1 MNEILDEK
9 KSWLFYKT
17 WNNMFLKLP
26 NAEAGELVKAMCAL
40 EEGEEYTIKNPILEA
55 VFYTIKEQMLANTER
70 FYKEKER
77 RQNAS
82 KKGVEAR
89 AEKKKQSDNESL
101 MNNQPIVNQ
110 SLTNGQPIVNQS
122 FIKRLPNVTYKDKDE
137 DEDEDKDEDKV
148 EDEDKDEVEEEEKD
162 KKTKTVSHS
171 SLRSECS
178 VPETGF
184 GDSENVP
191 PDEKIPV
198 EREQTNYKAVVDSY
212 NSLCKSFP
220 KVTKLSERRRKAIR
234 ARLKEYSLAELEKAF
249 ALAEES
255 EFLKG
260 ANNRNWM
267 ASFDWIISDS
277 NLPKVLEGKYAN
289 RASPNGTSSKSQSMW
304 GEDDYIAKLARGEVS
319 LGDEDWFKSIKNP
332 DIIDEKGDTA

>member
-1 MNEILDEK
+1 MGKSEDKRSFLFMESWTTLFESMPSKDAGDLLKAVCAFSRGEKPNIENPLILAMFNLITKQMIENEEK
-9 KSWLFYKT
+9 YKA
-17 WNNMFLKLP
+17 KCEKQ
-26 NAEAGELVKAMCAL
+26 AEYGRIGSAKRWD
-40 EEGEEYTIKNPILEA
+40 
-55 VFYTIKEQMLANTER
+55 NT
-70 FYKEKER
+70 
-77 RQNAS
+77 
-82 KKGVEAR
+82 
-89 AEKKKQSDNESL
+89 KKKDPIANDGYPINSDRGEWH
-101 MNNQPIVNQ
+101 
-110 SLTNGQPIVNQS
+110 
-122 FIKRLPNVTYKDKDE
+122 KE
-137 DEDEDKDEDKV
+137 EDKEEEEEEDR
-148 EDEDKDEVEEEEKD
+148 EEEKD

-184 GDSENVP
+184 GDSENGQ
-191 PDEKIPV
+191 PDKKIPAQ
-198 EREQTNYKAVVDSY
+198 REQTDYKAVVDSY

-234 ARLKEYSLAELEKAF
+234 ARLKEYSFAELEKAF

-289 RASPNGTSSKSQSMW
+289 RASPNGNSGKSQSMW
-304 GEDDYIAKLARGEVS
+304 GDDDFVAKVIRGETS
-319 LGDEDWFKSIKNP
+319 LAEEGWFNGMGKVVDERGNP
-332 DIIDEKGDTA
+332 A

>member
-1 MNEILDEK
+1 MG
-9 KSWLFYKT
+9 KSEDKRSFLFMESWTTLFESMPSK
-17 WNNMFLKLP
+17 
-26 NAEAGELVKAMCAL
+26 EAGDLLKAVCAFSRGEKPNIENPL
-40 EEGEEYTIKNPILEA
+40 ILAMFNLIAKQMIENEEKYKAKCEKQAEYGRIGSAKRWD
-55 VFYTIKEQMLANTER
+55 NT
-70 FYKEKER
+70 
-77 RQNAS
+77 
-82 KKGVEAR
+82 
-89 AEKKKQSDNESL
+89 KKQDPIANDSYPIANDRYPINSDRGEWH
-101 MNNQPIVNQ
+101 
-110 SLTNGQPIVNQS
+110 
-122 FIKRLPNVTYKDKDE
+122 KE
-137 DEDEDKDEDKV
+137 EDKEEEEEEDR
-148 EDEDKDEVEEEEKD
+148 EEEKD

-184 GDSENVP
+184 GDSENGQ

-260 ANNRNWM
+260 ANNRNWQ
-267 ASFDWIISDS
+267 ASFDWLISDS

-289 RASPNGTSSKSQSMW
+289 RASPAGGKSKSMW
-304 GEDDYIAKLARGEVS
+304 GEDDYLAKLARGEVS
-319 LGDEDWFKSIKNP
+319 LGEEDWFKSIKSPN
-332 DIIDEKGDTA
+332 IIDEKGDTA

>member
-1 MNEILDEK
+1 MG
-9 KSWLFYKT
+9 KSEDKRSFLFMESWT
-17 WNNMFLKLP
+17 TLFESMP
-26 NAEAGELVKAMCAL
+26 SEEAGDLIKAVCAFSRGEKPNIENPL
-40 EEGEEYTIKNPILEA
+40 ILAMFNMIAKQMIENEEKYKAKCEKQAEYGRIGSAKRWD
-55 VFYTIKEQMLANTER
+55 NT
-70 FYKEKER
+70 
-77 RQNAS
+77 
-82 KKGVEAR
+82 
-89 AEKKKQSDNESL
+89 KKKDPIANDSYPISENSYPIANDGYPINSDRGEWH
-101 MNNQPIVNQ
+101 
-110 SLTNGQPIVNQS
+110 
-122 FIKRLPNVTYKDKDE
+122 KE
-137 DEDEDKDEDKV
+137 EDKEEDKEEE
-148 EDEDKDEVEEEEKD
+148 EDREEEKD

-198 EREQTNYKAVVDSY
+198 EREQTDYKAVVDSY

-289 RASPNGTSSKSQSMW
+289 RASPNGKSQSMF
-304 GEDDYIAKLARGEVS
+304 GDDDFVAKVIRGETS
-319 LGDEDWFKSIKNP
+319 LAKEGWFNGMGKVVDERGNP
-332 DIIDEKGDTA
+332 A

>member
-40 EEGEEYTIKNPILEA
+40 EEGEEFTFKNPILEA
-55 VFYTIKEQMLANTER
+55 IFSTIKEQMLANTER

-101 MNNQPIVNQ
+101 TNGKPIVNQ
-110 SLTNGQPIVNQS
+110 SLTN
-122 FIKRLPNVTYKDKDE
+122 RLPNVTYKDKDK
-137 DEDEDKDEDKV
+137 DKDK
-148 EDEDKDEVEEEEKD
+148 DEDKDEVEEEEKD
-162 KKTKTVSHS
+162 KRTKTVSHS

-184 GDSENVP
+184 GDSENGQ

-220 KVTKLSERRRKAIR
+220 KVTKLSERRRKAIK

-289 RASPNGTSSKSQSMW
+289 RASPNGNSGKSQSMW

-319 LGDEDWFKSIKNP
+319 LADEDWFGSIKKS

>member
-1 MNEILDEK
+1 MG
-9 KSWLFYKT
+9 KSEDKRSFLFMESWT
-17 WNNMFLKLP
+17 TLFESMP
-26 NAEAGELVKAMCAL
+26 SEEAGDLIKAVCAFSRGEKPNIENPL
-40 EEGEEYTIKNPILEA
+40 ILAMFNLIAKQIIENEEKYKAKCEKQAEYGRIGSAKRWD
-55 VFYTIKEQMLANTER
+55 NT
-70 FYKEKER
+70 
-77 RQNAS
+77 
-82 KKGVEAR
+82 
-89 AEKKKQSDNESL
+89 KKKDPIANDGYPINSDRGEWH
-101 MNNQPIVNQ
+101 
-110 SLTNGQPIVNQS
+110 
-122 FIKRLPNVTYKDKDE
+122 KE
-137 DEDEDKDEDKV
+137 EDKEEEEEEDR
-148 EDEDKDEVEEEEKD
+148 EEEKD

-289 RASPNGTSSKSQSMW
+289 RASPNGNSGKSQSMW
-304 GEDDYIAKLARGEVS
+304 GDDDFVAKVIRGETS
-319 LGDEDWFKSIKNP
+319 LAEEGWFNGMGKVVDERGNP
-332 DIIDEKGDTA
+332 A

>member
-1 MNEILDEK
+1 MGKSEDKRSFLFMESWTTLFESMPSKDAGDLLKAVCAFSRGEKPNIENPLILAMFNLITKQMIENEEK
-9 KSWLFYKT
+9 YKA
-17 WNNMFLKLP
+17 KCEKQ
-26 NAEAGELVKAMCAL
+26 AEYGRIGSAKRWD
-40 EEGEEYTIKNPILEA
+40 
-55 VFYTIKEQMLANTER
+55 NT
-70 FYKEKER
+70 
-77 RQNAS
+77 
-82 KKGVEAR
+82 
-89 AEKKKQSDNESL
+89 KKKDPIANDGYPISENSYPIANDGYPINSDRGEWH
-101 MNNQPIVNQ
+101 
-110 SLTNGQPIVNQS
+110 
-122 FIKRLPNVTYKDKDE
+122 KE
-137 DEDEDKDEDKV
+137 EDKEEEEDR
-148 EDEDKDEVEEEEKD
+148 EEEKD

-184 GDSENVP
+184 GDSENGQ
-191 PDEKIPV
+191 PDEKIPAQ
-198 EREQTNYKAVVDSY
+198 REQTNYKAVVDSY

-220 KVTKLSERRRKAIR
+220 KVTKLSERRRKAIK

-289 RASPNGTSSKSQSMW
+289 RASPNGNSGKSQSMW
-304 GEDDYIAKLARGEVS
+304 GDDDFVAKVIRGETS
-319 LGDEDWFKSIKNP
+319 LAEEGWFNGMGKVVDERGNP
-332 DIIDEKGDTA
+332 A

>member
-26 NAEAGELVKAMCAL
+26 KAEAGELLQAMCAL
-40 EEGEEYTIKNPILEA
+40 EEGVEFTIENPILEA

-101 MNNQPIVNQ
+101 INNQPIVNQ

-122 FIKRLPNVTYKDKDE
+122 LTNRLPNVTYKDKDK
-137 DEDEDKDEDKV
+137 DKDKDE
-148 EDEDKDEVEEEEKD
+148 DEVEEEEKD

-184 GDSENVP
+184 GDSENGQ
-191 PDEKIPV
+191 PDEKITV

-304 GEDDYIAKLARGEVS
+304 GEDDFVAKVIRGETS
-319 LGDEDWFKSIKNP
+319 LAEEGWFNGMGKVVDERGNP
-332 DIIDEKGDTA
+332 A

>member
-1 MNEILDEK
+1 MAVTTIEKESYMLYRGWNPLFESLPKEQLGELFYAICCYQSGKEYKIENQFVKGVFEMVLMQFQKDEANYKEKCEIRAKNGKKGAENRWQDNSKCQTEENTEDSENGKNGKCHSEDGKNGKCYFSHTEK
-9 KSWLFYKT
+9 KSEMAK
-17 WNNMFLKLP
+17 M
-26 NAEAGELVKAMCAL
+26 A
-40 EEGEEYTIKNPILEA
+40 I
-55 VFYTIKEQMLANTER
+55 
-70 FYKEKER
+70 
-77 RQNAS
+77 
-82 KKGVEAR
+82 
-89 AEKKKQSDNESL
+89 
-101 MNNQPIVNQ
+101 
-110 SLTNGQPIVNQS
+110 
-122 FIKRLPNVTYKDKDE
+122 E
-137 DEDEDKDEDKV
+137 D
-148 EDEDKDEVEEEEKD
+148 EEEEKD

-184 GDSENVP
+184 GDSENGR
-191 PDEKIPV
+191 PDEKIPAQ
-198 EREQTNYKAVVDSY
+198 REQTNYKAVVDSY

-234 ARLKEYSLAELEKAF
+234 ARLKEYSLAEIEKAF

-289 RASPNGTSSKSQSMW
+289 RASPNGKSQSMW

-319 LGDEDWFKSIKNP
+319 LADEDWFGSIKKS

>member
-26 NAEAGELVKAMCAL
+26 KAEAGELLQAMCAL
-40 EEGEEYTIKNPILEA
+40 EEGIEYTIENPILEA
-55 VFYTIKEQMLANTER
+55 VFSTIKEQMLANTER

-137 DEDEDKDEDKV
+137 DEDKV
-148 EDEDKDEVEEEEKD
+148 EDEDKDEVEEKD

-184 GDSENVP
+184 GDSENGR
-191 PDEKIPV
+191 PDEKITV

-234 ARLKEYSLAELEKAF
+234 ARLKEYSLAEIEKAF

-289 RASPNGTSSKSQSMW
+289 RASPNGKSQSMW
-304 GEDDYIAKLARGEVS
+304 GEDDFVAKVIRGETS
-319 LGDEDWFKSIKNP
+319 LAEEGWFNGMGKVVDERGNP
-332 DIIDEKGDTA
+332 A

>member
-26 NAEAGELVKAMCAL
+26 KAEAGELLQAMCAL
-40 EEGEEYTIKNPILEA
+40 EEGVEFTIENPILEA
-55 VFYTIKEQMLANTER
+55 VFSTIKEQMLANTER

-101 MNNQPIVNQ
+101 MNNPPIVNQ

-122 FIKRLPNVTYKDKDE
+122 FIKRLPNVTYKDKDK
-137 DEDEDKDEDKV
+137 DEDEDKV
-148 EDEDKDEVEEEEKD
+148 EDEDKDEVEEKD

-184 GDSENVP
+184 GDSDNIP

-289 RASPNGTSSKSQSMW
+289 RASPNGTSGKSQSMW
-304 GEDDYIAKLARGEVS
+304 GDDDFVAKVIRGETS
-319 LGDEDWFKSIKNP
+319 LAEEGWFNGMGKVVDERGNP
-332 DIIDEKGDTA
+332 A

>member
-26 NAEAGELVKAMCAL
+26 KAEAGELLQAMCAL
-40 EEGEEYTIKNPILEA
+40 EEGVEFTIENPILEA
-55 VFYTIKEQMLANTER
+55 VFSTIKEQMLANTER

-101 MNNQPIVNQ
+101 TNNQPIANQ

-122 FIKRLPNVTYKDKDE
+122 LTNRLPNVTYKDKDE
-137 DEDEDKDEDKV
+137 V
-148 EDEDKDEVEEEEKD
+148 EDEDKDEVEDEDKDEVEEKD

-184 GDSENVP
+184 GDSENGQ
-191 PDEKIPV
+191 PDKKIPV
-198 EREQTNYKAVVDSY
+198 EREQTDYKAVVDSY

-234 ARLKEYSLAELEKAF
+234 ARLKEYSFAELEKAF

-289 RASPNGTSSKSQSMW
+289 RASPNGNSGKSQSMW
-304 GEDDYIAKLARGEVS
+304 GDDDFVAKVIRGETS
-319 LGDEDWFKSIKNP
+319 LAEEGWFNGMGKVVDERGNP
-332 DIIDEKGDTA
+332 A

>member
-26 NAEAGELVKAMCAL
+26 KAEAGELLQAMCAL
-40 EEGEEYTIKNPILEA
+40 EEGVEFTIENPILEA
-55 VFYTIKEQMLANTER
+55 VFSTIKEQMLANTER

-101 MNNQPIVNQ
+101 TNNQP
-110 SLTNGQPIVNQS
+110 LTNGQPIVNQS
-122 FIKRLPNVTYKDKDE
+122 LTNRLPNVTYKDKDK
-137 DEDEDKDEDKV
+137 DEDKDEDKV

-220 KVTKLSERRRKAIR
+220 KVTKLSERRRKAIK

-304 GEDDYIAKLARGEVS
+304 GEDDFVAKVIRGETS
-319 LGDEDWFKSIKNP
+319 LAEEGWFNGMGKVVDERGNP
-332 DIIDEKGDTA
+332 A

>member
-26 NAEAGELVKAMCAL
+26 KAEAGELLQAMCAL
-40 EEGEEYTIKNPILEA
+40 EEGVEFTIENPILEA
-55 VFYTIKEQMLANTER
+55 VFSTIKEQMLANTER

-137 DEDEDKDEDKV
+137 DEDKV
-148 EDEDKDEVEEEEKD
+148 EDEDKDEVEEKD

-184 GDSENVP
+184 GDSENGQ
-191 PDEKIPV
+191 PDEKITV

-289 RASPNGTSSKSQSMW
+289 RASPNGKSQSMF
-304 GEDDYIAKLARGEVS
+304 GDDDFVAKVIRGETS
-319 LGDEDWFKSIKNP
+319 LAKEGWFNGMGKVVDERGNP
-332 DIIDEKGDTA
+332 A

>member
-26 NAEAGELVKAMCAL
+26 KAEAGELLQAMCAL
-40 EEGEEYTIKNPILEA
+40 EEGVEFTIENPILEA
-55 VFYTIKEQMLANTER
+55 VFSTIKEQMLANTER

-101 MNNQPIVNQ
+101 TNNQPIANQSLINGQPIVNQ
-110 SLTNGQPIVNQS
+110 SLTN
-122 FIKRLPNVTYKDKDE
+122 RLPNVTYKDKDE
-137 DEDEDKDEDKV
+137 V
-148 EDEDKDEVEEEEKD
+148 EDEDKDEVEDEDKDEVEEKD

-184 GDSENVP
+184 GDSENGQ
-191 PDEKIPV
+191 PDKKIPV
-198 EREQTNYKAVVDSY
+198 EREQTDYKAVVDSY

-289 RASPNGTSSKSQSMW
+289 RASPNGNSGKSQSMW
-304 GEDDYIAKLARGEVS
+304 GDDDFVAKVIRGETS
-319 LGDEDWFKSIKNP
+319 LAEEGWFNGMGKVVDERGNP
-332 DIIDEKGDTA
+332 A

>member
-1 MNEILDEK
+1 MEK
-9 KSWLFYKT
+9 DKNSFLFMDSWITLFQS
-17 WNNMFLKLP
+17 MP
-26 NAEAGELVKAMCAL
+26 SQEAGDLIKAVCDFSTGKQAEIENPLVLAMFNL
-40 EEGEEYTIKNPILEA
+40 I
-55 VFYTIKEQMLANTER
+55 
-70 FYKEKER
+70 
-77 RQNAS
+77 
-82 KKGVEAR
+82 
-89 AEKKKQSDNESL
+89 KKQMEENKENYKAKCEKQAEYGKMGSEKRWGKTQKQEKSKENSDSIAKDSY
-101 MNNQPIVNQ
+101 PISEN
-110 SLTNGQPIVNQS
+110 SYPIANDGYPINS
-122 FIKRLPNVTYKDKDE
+122 DRGEWHKE
-137 DEDEDKDEDKV
+137 EDKEEDKEEEEE
-148 EDEDKDEVEEEEKD
+148 EDREEEKD

-184 GDSENVP
+184 GNSENVP

-198 EREQTNYKAVVDSY
+198 EREQTDYKAVVDSY

-289 RASPNGTSSKSQSMW
+289 RASPNGKSQSMF
-304 GEDDYIAKLARGEVS
+304 GDDDFVAKVIRGETS
-319 LGDEDWFKSIKNP
+319 LAKEGWFNGMGKVVDERGNP
-332 DIIDEKGDTA
+332 A

>member
-26 NAEAGELVKAMCAL
+26 KAEAGELLQAMCAL
-40 EEGEEYTIKNPILEA
+40 EEGVEFTIENPILEA
-55 VFYTIKEQMLANTER
+55 VFSTIKEQMLANTER
-70 FYKEKER
+70 FYKEKEK

-101 MNNQPIVNQ
+101 TNNQPVVNQ
-110 SLTNGQPIVNQS
+110 PLTNGQPIVNQS
-122 FIKRLPNVTYKDKDE
+122 LTNRLPNVTYKDKDK
-137 DEDEDKDEDKV
+137 DKDKV
-148 EDEDKDEVEEEEKD
+148 EDEDEVEEEEKD

-184 GDSENVP
+184 GDSENGQ

-220 KVTKLSERRRKAIR
+220 KVTKLSERRRKAIK

-289 RASPNGTSSKSQSMW
+289 RASPNCTGGKSKSMW
-304 GEDDYIAKLARGEVS
+304 GEDDFVAKVIRGETS
-319 LGDEDWFKSIKNP
+319 LAEEGWFNGMGKVVDERGNP
-332 DIIDEKGDTA
+332 A

>member
-26 NAEAGELVKAMCAL
+26 KAEAGELLQAMCAL
-40 EEGEEYTIKNPILEA
+40 EEGVEFTIENPILEA
-55 VFYTIKEQMLANTER
+55 VFSTIKEQMLANTER

-122 FIKRLPNVTYKDKDE
+122 YIKRLPNVTYKDKDE
-137 DEDEDKDEDKV
+137 DEDKVED

-184 GDSENVP
+184 GDSENGQ
-191 PDEKIPV
+191 PDKKIPV
-198 EREQTNYKAVVDSY
+198 EREQTDYKAVVDSY

-234 ARLKEYSLAELEKAF
+234 ARLKEYSFAELEKAF

-289 RASPNGTSSKSQSMW
+289 RASPNGNSGKSQSMW
-304 GEDDYIAKLARGEVS
+304 GDDDFVAKVIRGETS
-319 LGDEDWFKSIKNP
+319 LAEEGWFNGMGKVVDERGNP
-332 DIIDEKGDTA
+332 A

>member
-1 MNEILDEK
+1 MDEILDEK

-26 NAEAGELVKAMCAL
+26 KAEAGELLQAMCAL
-40 EEGEEYTIKNPILEA
+40 EEGVEFTIENPILEA
-55 VFYTIKEQMLANTER
+55 VFSTIKEQMLANTER

-110 SLTNGQPIVNQS
+110 TFTNGQPIVNQTLT
-122 FIKRLPNVTYKDKDE
+122 KRLPNVTYKDKDE
-137 DEDEDKDEDKV
+137 DKDKV
-148 EDEDKDEVEEEEKD
+148 EDEDEVEEEEKD

-289 RASPNGTSSKSQSMW
+289 RASPNGNSGKSQSMW
-304 GEDDYIAKLARGEVS
+304 GDDDFVAKVIRGETS
-319 LGDEDWFKSIKNP
+319 LAEEGWFNGMGKVVDERGNS
-332 DIIDEKGDTA
+332 A

>member
-1 MNEILDEK
+1 MGKSEDKRSFLFMESWTTLFESMPSKDAGDLLKAVCAFSRGEKPNIENPLILAMFNLITKQMIENEEK
-9 KSWLFYKT
+9 YKA
-17 WNNMFLKLP
+17 KCEKQ
-26 NAEAGELVKAMCAL
+26 AEYGRIGSAKRWD
-40 EEGEEYTIKNPILEA
+40 
-55 VFYTIKEQMLANTER
+55 NT
-70 FYKEKER
+70 
-77 RQNAS
+77 
-82 KKGVEAR
+82 
-89 AEKKKQSDNESL
+89 KKKDPIANDSYPISENSYPIANDGYPINSDRGEWH
-101 MNNQPIVNQ
+101 
-110 SLTNGQPIVNQS
+110 
-122 FIKRLPNVTYKDKDE
+122 KE
-137 DEDEDKDEDKV
+137 EDKE
-148 EDEDKDEVEEEEKD
+148 EEEEENREEEKD

-184 GDSENVP
+184 GDSENGQ

-289 RASPNGTSSKSQSMW
+289 RASPNGTGGKSQSMW
-304 GEDDYIAKLARGEVS
+304 GEDDFVAKVIRGETS
-319 LGDEDWFKSIKNP
+319 LAEEGWFNGMGKVVDERGNP
-332 DIIDEKGDTA
+332 A

>member
-122 FIKRLPNVTYKDKDE
+122 LTKRLPNVTYKDKDK
-137 DEDEDKDEDKV
+137 DEDKDEDKV
-148 EDEDKDEVEEEEKD
+148 EDEDKDEVEEKD

-184 GDSENVP
+184 GDSENGQ
-191 PDEKIPV
+191 PDEKITV

-304 GEDDYIAKLARGEVS
+304 GEDDFVAKVIRGETS
-319 LGDEDWFKSIKNP
+319 LAEEGWFNGMGKVVDERGNP
-332 DIIDEKGDTA
+332 A

>member
-17 WNNMFLKLP
+17 WNSMFLKLP

-40 EEGEEYTIKNPILEA
+40 EEGEEFTFQNPILEA
-55 VFYTIKEQMLANTER
+55 IFSTIKEQMLANTER

-101 MNNQPIVNQ
+101 TNNQPVVNQ
-110 SLTNGQPIVNQS
+110 PLTNGQPIVNQS
-122 FIKRLPNVTYKDKDE
+122 LIKRLPNVTYKDKDE
-137 DEDEDKDEDKV
+137 DKEEDEE
-148 EDEDKDEVEEEEKD
+148 EVEEKD

-191 PDEKIPV
+191 PDEKITV

-220 KVTKLSERRRKAIR
+220 KVTKLSERRRKAIK

-304 GEDDYIAKLARGEVS
+304 GEDDYLAKLARGEVS
-319 LGDEDWFKSIKNP
+319 LADDDWFKSIKNP
-332 DIIDEKGDTA
+332 NIIDEKGDTA

>member
-40 EEGEEYTIKNPILEA
+40 EEGEEFTFKNPILEA
-55 VFYTIKEQMLANTER
+55 VFSTIKEQMLANTER

-101 MNNQPIVNQ
+101 TNNQSIVNQ

-122 FIKRLPNVTYKDKDE
+122 LTNRLPNVTYKDKD
-137 DEDEDKDEDKV
+137 

-184 GDSENVP
+184 GDSENGR
-191 PDEKIPV
+191 PDEKITV
-198 EREQTNYKAVVDSY
+198 EREQTDYKAVVDSY

-234 ARLKEYSLAELEKAF
+234 ARLKEYSLAEIEKAF

-289 RASPNGTSSKSQSMW
+289 RASPNGKSQSMW

-319 LGDEDWFKSIKNP
+319 LADEDWFGSIKKSN
-332 DIIDEKGDTA
+332 IIDEKGDTA

>member
-1 MNEILDEK
+1 MGKEK
-9 KSWLFYKT
+9 KNFLFMDSWVTLIESMPIQEVGILMKAVCAFVRG
-17 WNNMFLKLP
+17 N
-26 NAEAGELVKAMCAL
+26 EVKI
-40 EEGEEYTIKNPILEA
+40 ENPMVSA
-55 VFYTIKEQMLANTER
+55 VFTLIKAQIEENTEAYKAKCEKQAEYGR
-70 FYKEKER
+70 KGSTKRWGEKEKVIEEKSYPTENHSHPISENGYPIEKDSYPISENGYPINCDR
-77 RQNAS
+77 
-82 KKGVEAR
+82 VEWH
-89 AEKKKQSDNESL
+89 
-101 MNNQPIVNQ
+101 
-110 SLTNGQPIVNQS
+110 
-122 FIKRLPNVTYKDKDE
+122 KDKDE
-137 DEDEDKDEDKV
+137 DKDKD
-148 EDEDKDEVEEEEKD
+148 EEKD

-184 GDSENVP
+184 GDSENGQ
-191 PDEKIPV
+191 PDEKITV

-234 ARLKEYSLAELEKAF
+234 ARLKEYSLAEIEKAF

-289 RASPNGTSSKSQSMW
+289 RASPNGNSGKSQSMW
-304 GEDDYIAKLARGEVS
+304 GDDDFVAKVIRGETS
-319 LGDEDWFKSIKNP
+319 LAEEGWFNGMGKVVDERGNP
-332 DIIDEKGDTA
+332 A

>member
-26 NAEAGELVKAMCAL
+26 KAEAGELLQAMCAL
-40 EEGEEYTIKNPILEA
+40 EEGVEFTIENPILEA
-55 VFYTIKEQMLANTER
+55 VFSTIKEQMLANTER

-101 MNNQPIVNQ
+101 TNNQPIANQ

-122 FIKRLPNVTYKDKDE
+122 LTNRLPNVTYKDKDK
-137 DEDEDKDEDKV
+137 DKDK
-148 EDEDKDEVEEEEKD
+148 EEEKD

-184 GDSENVP
+184 GDSENGQ
-191 PDEKIPV
+191 PDEKITV

-260 ANNRNWM
+260 TNNRNWM

-289 RASPNGTSSKSQSMW
+289 RASPNGNSGKSQSMW
-304 GEDDYIAKLARGEVS
+304 GDDDFVAKVIRGETS
-319 LGDEDWFKSIKNP
+319 LAEEGWFNGMGKVVDERGNP
-332 DIIDEKGDTA
+332 A

>member
-1 MNEILDEK
+1 MAVTTIEKESYMLYRGWNPLFENLPKEQLGELFYAICRYQSGKEYEIENPFVKGVFEMVLMQFQKDEASYKEKCEIRAKNGKKGAENRWQDNSKCQTEENTDDSKNGKNGKCYSEDGKNGKCYFSHTEK
-9 KSWLFYKT
+9 KSEMAK
-17 WNNMFLKLP
+17 M
-26 NAEAGELVKAMCAL
+26 AI
-40 EEGEEYTIKNPILEA
+40 EEEE
-55 VFYTIKEQMLANTER
+55 
-70 FYKEKER
+70 
-77 RQNAS
+77 
-82 KKGVEAR
+82 
-89 AEKKKQSDNESL
+89 
-101 MNNQPIVNQ
+101 
-110 SLTNGQPIVNQS
+110 
-122 FIKRLPNVTYKDKDE
+122 E
-137 DEDEDKDEDKV
+137 DE
-148 EDEDKDEVEEEEKD
+148 DEVEEEEKD

-184 GDSENVP
+184 GDSENGQ
-191 PDEKIPV
+191 PDEKITV

-289 RASPNGTSSKSQSMW
+289 RASPNGNSGKSQSMW
-304 GEDDYIAKLARGEVS
+304 GDDDFVAKVIRGETS
-319 LGDEDWFKSIKNP
+319 LAEEGWFNGMGKVVDERGNP
-332 DIIDEKGDTA
+332 A

>member
-1 MNEILDEK
+1 MAVTTIEKESYMLYRGWNPLFESLPKEQLGELFYAICCYQSGKEYEIKNQFVKGVFEMVLMQFQKDEANYKEKCEIRAKNGKKGAENRWQDNSKCQTEENTDDSKNGKNGKCHSEDGKNGKCYFSHNEK
-9 KSWLFYKT
+9 KSEMAK
-17 WNNMFLKLP
+17 M
-26 NAEAGELVKAMCAL
+26 A
-40 EEGEEYTIKNPILEA
+40 I
-55 VFYTIKEQMLANTER
+55 
-70 FYKEKER
+70 
-77 RQNAS
+77 
-82 KKGVEAR
+82 
-89 AEKKKQSDNESL
+89 
-101 MNNQPIVNQ
+101 
-110 SLTNGQPIVNQS
+110 
-122 FIKRLPNVTYKDKDE
+122 E
-137 DEDEDKDEDKV
+137 DEDEE
-148 EDEDKDEVEEEEKD
+148 EDEDEVEEEEKD

-184 GDSENVP
+184 GDSENGR

-234 ARLKEYSLAELEKAF
+234 ARLKEYSLAEIEKAF

-289 RASPNGTSSKSQSMW
+289 RASPNGKSQSMW
-304 GEDDYIAKLARGEVS
+304 GEDDFVAKVIRGETS
-319 LGDEDWFKSIKNP
+319 LAEEGWFNGMGKVVDERGNP
-332 DIIDEKGDTA
+332 A

>member
-101 MNNQPIVNQ
+101 
-110 SLTNGQPIVNQS
+110 TNGQPIVNES
-122 FIKRLPNVTYKDKDE
+122 LTNRLPNVTYKDKDK
-137 DEDEDKDEDKV
+137 DKD

-198 EREQTNYKAVVDSY
+198 EREQTDYKAVVDSY

-289 RASPNGTSSKSQSMW
+289 RASPNGKSQSMW
-304 GEDDYIAKLARGEVS
+304 GDDDFVAKVIRGETS
-319 LGDEDWFKSIKNP
+319 LAEEGWFNGMGKVVDERGNP
-332 DIIDEKGDTA
+332 A

>member
-26 NAEAGELVKAMCAL
+26 KAEAGELLQAMCAL
-40 EEGEEYTIKNPILEA
+40 EEGVEFTIENPILEA
-55 VFYTIKEQMLANTER
+55 VFSTIKEQMLANTER

-89 AEKKKQSDNESL
+89 AKKKKQSDNESL
-101 MNNQPIVNQ
+101 TNNQPVVNQ
-110 SLTNGQPIVNQS
+110 SLTN
-122 FIKRLPNVTYKDKDE
+122 RLPNVTYKDKDE
-137 DEDEDKDEDKV
+137 DKDKDKV
-148 EDEDKDEVEEEEKD
+148 EDEDKDKVEEEEKD

-184 GDSENVP
+184 GDSENGQ

-289 RASPNGTSSKSQSMW
+289 RASPNGNSGKSQSMW

>member
-26 NAEAGELVKAMCAL
+26 KAEAGELLQAMCAL
-40 EEGEEYTIKNPILEA
+40 EEGVEFTIENPILEA
-55 VFYTIKEQMLANTER
+55 VFSTIKEQMLANTER

-110 SLTNGQPIVNQS
+110 SLTNGQPIVNES
-122 FIKRLPNVTYKDKDE
+122 LTNRLPNVTYKD
-137 DEDEDKDEDKV
+137 EDEDKDEV
-148 EDEDKDEVEEEEKD
+148 EEEDKDEVEEEEKD

-184 GDSENVP
+184 GDSENGR
-191 PDEKIPV
+191 PDEKITV
-198 EREQTNYKAVVDSY
+198 EREQTDYKAVVDSY

-234 ARLKEYSLAELEKAF
+234 ARLKEYSLAEIEKAF

-289 RASPNGTSSKSQSMW
+289 RASPNGKSQSMW

-319 LGDEDWFKSIKNP
+319 LADEDWFGSIKKSN
-332 DIIDEKGDTA
+332 IIDEKGDTA

>member
-26 NAEAGELVKAMCAL
+26 KAEAGELLQAMCAL
-40 EEGEEYTIKNPILEA
+40 EEGVEFTIENPILEA
-55 VFYTIKEQMLANTER
+55 VFSTIKEQMLANTER

-137 DEDEDKDEDKV
+137 DEDKV

-184 GDSENVP
+184 GDSENGQ
-191 PDEKIPV
+191 PDEKITV

-260 ANNRNWM
+260 TNNRNWM

-289 RASPNGTSSKSQSMW
+289 RASPNGNSGKSQSMW
-304 GEDDYIAKLARGEVS
+304 GDDDFVAKVIRGETS
-319 LGDEDWFKSIKNP
+319 LAEEGWFNGMGKVVDERGNP
-332 DIIDEKGDTA
+332 A

>member
-26 NAEAGELVKAMCAL
+26 KAEAGELLQAMCAL
-40 EEGEEYTIKNPILEA
+40 EEGVEFTIENPILEA
-55 VFYTIKEQMLANTER
+55 VFSTIKEQMLANTER

-101 MNNQPIVNQ
+101 TNNQPVVNQ
-110 SLTNGQPIVNQS
+110 SLTN
-122 FIKRLPNVTYKDKDE
+122 RLPNVTYKDKDE
-137 DEDEDKDEDKV
+137 DKDKV
-148 EDEDKDEVEEEEKD
+148 EDEDKDKVEEEEKD

-184 GDSENVP
+184 GDSENGQ

-289 RASPNGTSSKSQSMW
+289 RA
-304 GEDDYIAKLARGEVS
+304 
-319 LGDEDWFKSIKNP
+319 
-332 DIIDEKGDTA
+332 

>member
-26 NAEAGELVKAMCAL
+26 KAEAGELLQAMCAL
-40 EEGEEYTIKNPILEA
+40 EEGVEFTIENPILEA

-101 MNNQPIVNQ
+101 TNNQPIVNQ
-110 SLTNGQPIVNQS
+110 SLTDGEPIVNQS
-122 FIKRLPNVTYKDKDE
+122 LTNRLPNVTYKDKD
-137 DEDEDKDEDKV
+137 

-184 GDSENVP
+184 GDSENIP

-220 KVTKLSERRRKAIR
+220 KVTKLSERRRKAIK

-260 ANNRNWM
+260 ANNRNWQ

-289 RASPNGTSSKSQSMW
+289 RASPNCTGGKSQSMW
-304 GEDDYIAKLARGEVS
+304 GEDDFVAKVIRGETS
-319 LGDEDWFKSIKNP
+319 LAEEGWFNGMGKVVDERGNP
-332 DIIDEKGDTA
+332 A

>member
-26 NAEAGELVKAMCAL
+26 KAEAGELLQAMCAL
-40 EEGEEYTIKNPILEA
+40 EEGVEFTIENPILEA
-55 VFYTIKEQMLANTER
+55 VFSTIKEQMLANTER

-101 MNNQPIVNQ
+101 TNNQPVVNQ
-110 SLTNGQPIVNQS
+110 PLTNGQPIVNQS
-122 FIKRLPNVTYKDKDE
+122 LTNRLPNVTY
-137 DEDEDKDEDKV
+137 EDKE
-148 EDEDKDEVEEEEKD
+148 EVEEEEKD

-184 GDSENVP
+184 GDSENGQ

-220 KVTKLSERRRKAIR
+220 KVTKLSERRRKAIK
-234 ARLKEYSLAELEKAF
+234 ARLKEYSLAEIEKAF

-289 RASPNGTSSKSQSMW
+289 RASPNGNSGKSQSMW
-304 GEDDYIAKLARGEVS
+304 GDDDFVAKVIRGETS
-319 LGDEDWFKSIKNP
+319 LAEEGWFNGMGKVVDERGNP
-332 DIIDEKGDTA
+332 A

>member
-26 NAEAGELVKAMCAL
+26 KAEAGELLQAMCAL
-40 EEGEEYTIKNPILEA
+40 EEGVEFTIENPILEA
-55 VFYTIKEQMLANTER
+55 VFSTIKEQMLANTER

-101 MNNQPIVNQ
+101 TNNQLVVNQ
-110 SLTNGQPIVNQS
+110 PLTNGQPIVNQS
-122 FIKRLPNVTYKDKDE
+122 LTNRLPIVTYKDKDE
-137 DEDEDKDEDKV
+137 DKDED
-148 EDEDKDEVEEEEKD
+148 EEKD

-184 GDSENVP
+184 GDSENGQ

-212 NSLCKSFP
+212 NSICKSFP
-220 KVTKLSERRRKAIR
+220 KVTKLSERRRKAIK

-289 RASPNGTSSKSQSMW
+289 RASPTGGKSQSMW
-304 GEDDYIAKLARGEVS
+304 GEDDFVAKVIRGETS
-319 LGDEDWFKSIKNP
+319 LAEEGWFNGMGKVVDERGNP
-332 DIIDEKGDTA
+332 A

>member
-26 NAEAGELVKAMCAL
+26 KAEAGELLQAMCAL
-40 EEGEEYTIKNPILEA
+40 EEGVEFTIENPILEA
-55 VFYTIKEQMLANTER
+55 VFSTIKEQMLANTER

-110 SLTNGQPIVNQS
+110 SLTNGQPIVNES
-122 FIKRLPNVTYKDKDE
+122 LTNRLPNVTYKDKDE
-137 DEDEDKDEDKV
+137 DEDKDEV
-148 EDEDKDEVEEEEKD
+148 EEEDKDEVEEEEKD

-184 GDSENVP
+184 GDSENGR
-191 PDEKIPV
+191 PDEKITV
-198 EREQTNYKAVVDSY
+198 EREQTDYKAVVDSY

-234 ARLKEYSLAELEKAF
+234 ARLKEYSLAEIEKAF

-289 RASPNGTSSKSQSMW
+289 RASPNGKSQSMW

-319 LGDEDWFKSIKNP
+319 LADEDWFGSIKKSN
-332 DIIDEKGDTA
+332 IIDEKGDTA